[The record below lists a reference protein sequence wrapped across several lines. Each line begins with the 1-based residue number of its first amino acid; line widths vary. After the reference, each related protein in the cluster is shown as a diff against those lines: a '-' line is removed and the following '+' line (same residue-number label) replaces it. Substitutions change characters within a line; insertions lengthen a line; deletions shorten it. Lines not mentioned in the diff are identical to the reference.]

1 MKKLFII
8 CIAVLSGMG
17 LFGNEAAVL
26 QANEDMHQAMMAFD
40 LDKALTFLH
49 PEYVEINSDGGVFS
63 REQAVMITEM
73 FNITQKII
81 AGKGKLS
88 DFMMIISLA
97 SGKEVT
103 AEMRRSFLA
112 MDNSP
117 EAAEQL
123 AAIRSNMMGGVTI
136 LSNKLEEIQ
145 NRMREVWKTYKV
157 ISCTVSGNEARLVF
171 EMQDFNSDKMEI
183 HESDWVKI
191 DGRWLCKKDAARYK

>member
-49 PEYVEINSDGGVFS
+49 PEYVEINSDGKVFS

-73 FNITQKII
+73 FKITQKII

-145 NRMREVWKTYKV
+145 IRMREVWKTYKV

-191 DGRWLCKKDAARYK
+191 DGRWLCKKDASRYK